1 MRLQHPHDLAVEL
14 IIGEERVGNTIWGMH
29 DAQPAALEGA
39 LYGSLSHAARDP
51 LYMFP
56 HKIKERV
63 ALVYFFRREL

>member
-1 MRLQHPHDLAVEL
+1 MSLEHRHDLAIKL
-14 IIGEERVGNTIWGMH
+14 IVGEERVGNAVRRVH

-51 LYMFP
+51 FHMFP

-63 ALVYFFRREL
+63 AAVYFFRR